1 MRVSNSNTALCLYS
15 FKRASVPMLNQ
26 WFQSTRNVEV
36 MRRLMEKERENIST
50 ASISTAFK
58 RAARCACPDQ
68 ANIVKFLYTQECIS
82 PELIGTAFVSA
93 AGWGLDDVVE
103 LLRTDARL
111 LLESV
116 HEAFVAAV
124 CRCQVQM
131 VKKLYSQQSIAA
143 SVLVTALEN
152 VHNYGYG
159 RMASTI
165 IEFLSA
171 DNVPREYKLQAFLTA
186 SKQGKLDVLSSD

>member
-1 MRVSNSNTALCLYS
+1 VGDAFIAAVYADKRDVVRFLHATGIVSTDSFQTAFEGAMRVSNSNTALCLYS

-26 WFQSTRNVEV
+26 
-36 MRRLMEKERENIST
+36 RLMEKERENIST

-131 VKKLYSQQSIAA
+131 VKKLYSQQSI
-143 SVLVTALEN
+143 
-152 VHNYGYG
+152 
-159 RMASTI
+159 
-165 IEFLSA
+165 
-171 DNVPREYKLQAFLTA
+171 
-186 SKQGKLDVLSSD
+186 